1 MSGDSS
7 STVKHNGVLRLNGV
21 VQHYAWGGEKFI
33 PALIGVDNPEGRE
46 FAELWLGT
54 HPKGPSTVEL
64 EGQTV
69 ELSDFL
75 QRDPAHNLGEKT
87 SKLFNNDLPYLFKVL
102 DARKMLSIQVHPDKA
117 RAERGFAAEE
127 QAGIDRN
134 APDRNY
140 RDTNHKPELH
150 VALTDFWMLHGFRAA
165 EDIAAEFRRVP
176 EFINLLYEFE
186 DDLAAGG
193 ADADRRAIENL
204 YKTIMTMPQGRVDAF
219 LEPLLQRL
227 LPRYG
232 GGELSKNSPD
242 FWASRAAEHFPLPD
256 GHRDRGIFSI
266 YMMNLVRLQPGEATF
281 QDAGIPHAYLEGAN
295 VELMAGS
302 DNVLR
307 GGLTPKHIDV
317 PELLDTLT
325 YECGPADIITG
336 RQEGDAKIF
345 PTPVK
350 DFELALLELADGRTA
365 RRAAG
370 HGPDILLLMNGK
382 ALVQSADGATIELR
396 RGQAC
401 FAPHSAAY
409 SVTAQGDCRLFRAGV
424 PEPR

>member
-1 MSGDSS
+1 MSGDSPE
-7 STVKHNGVLRLNGV
+7 TVKHNGVVRLTGV

-33 PALIGVDNPEGRE
+33 PDLIGVDNSDGRE

-54 HPKGPSTVEL
+54 HPKGPSTIEL
-64 EGQTV
+64 KGETI
-69 ELSDFL
+69 ELADFL
-75 QRDPAHNLGEKT
+75 QRDPAHRLGEKT
-87 SKLFNNDLPYLFKVL
+87 SSLFNNDLPYLFKVL

-117 RAERGFAAEE
+117 RAERGFEAEE
-127 QAGIDRN
+127 RAGIDRA
-134 APDRNY
+134 APNRNY

-165 EDIAAEFRRVP
+165 EEIAAEFRRVP
-176 EFINLLYEFE
+176 EFLNLVYEFE

-193 ADADRRAIENL
+193 SDAGPRAVENL

-227 LPRYG
+227 MPRYG

-242 FWASRAAEHFPLPD
+242 FWAARAAEHFPLPD

-266 YMMNLVRLQPGEATF
+266 YMMNLVQLKPGEATF

-325 YECGPADIITG
+325 YACGPAEIITG
-336 RQEGDAKIF
+336 RQEGDVKIY
-345 PTPVK
+345 PTPAM
-350 DFELALLELADGRTA
+350 DFELALLELSAGTNTKRSAD
-365 RRAAG
+365 
-370 HGPDILLLMNGK
+370 HGPDILLLMEGQ
-382 ALVQSADGATIELR
+382 ARVQSDDGTSIELS

-401 FAPHSAAY
+401 FVPHSAAY
-409 SVTAQGDCRLFRAGV
+409 VVTSDAAGRLFRAGV
-424 PEPR
+424 PDPR